1 MIDIKDKEQ
10 IKKIVREVLTE
21 DEKELKLNLIERIVR
36 VEEGI
41 KNLSEQIKLILET
54 TNKRFDDLSTQI
66 KLVLETTNKRFDDV
80 NNRFDDVNNRFDDVN
95 NRFDDINKRFDRQTW
110 LITAGF
116 AFLSILI
123 TLITIFAK

>member
-41 KNLSEQIKLILET
+41 KSLNEQIKLILET
-54 TNKRFDDLSTQI
+54 TNKRFDDI
-66 KLVLETTNKRFDDV
+66 NKRFDDV
-80 NNRFDDVNNRFDDVN
+80 
-95 NRFDDINKRFDRQTW
+95 NKRFDRQTW

-116 AFLSILI
+116 AFLSILL

>member
-10 IKKIVREVLTE
+10 IKKIVREILTE

-41 KNLSEQIKLILET
+41 KSLGEQIKLILET
-54 TNKRFDDLSTQI
+54 TNKRFDD
-66 KLVLETTNKRFDDV
+66 V
-80 NNRFDDVNNRFDDVN
+80 NNWFDDVN
-95 NRFDDINKRFDRQTW
+95 NRFDDINKRFNRQTW

>member
-1 MIDIKDKEQ
+1 MMIDIKDKEQ

-21 DEKELKLNLIERIVR
+21 DEKELKLTLIERIVR

-41 KNLSEQIKLILET
+41 KSLGEQIKLIL
-54 TNKRFDDLSTQI
+54 D
-66 KLVLETTNKRFDDV
+66 TTNKRFDDV

-95 NRFDDINKRFDRQTW
+95 NRFDDINKRFNRQTW

>member
-10 IKKIVREVLTE
+10 IKKIIREVLTE

-41 KNLSEQIKLILET
+41 KSLSEQIKLI
-54 TNKRFDDLSTQI
+54 
-66 KLVLETTNKRFDDV
+66 VETTNKRFDDV
-80 NNRFDDVNNRFDDVN
+80 NKRFDDVN

>member
-41 KNLSEQIKLILET
+41 KNLNEQIKLILET
-54 TNKRFDDLSTQI
+54 TNKRFDD
-66 KLVLETTNKRFDDV
+66 V
-80 NNRFDDVNNRFDDVN
+80 
-95 NRFDDINKRFDRQTW
+95 NKRFDRQTW

-116 AFLSILI
+116 AFLSILL

>member
-21 DEKELKLNLIERIVR
+21 DEKEIKLNLIERIVR

-41 KNLSEQIKLILET
+41 KSLNEQIKLILET
-54 TNKRFDDLSTQI
+54 TNKRFDD
-66 KLVLETTNKRFDDV
+66 V
-80 NNRFDDVNNRFDDVN
+80 
-95 NRFDDINKRFDRQTW
+95 NKRFDRQTW

-116 AFLSILI
+116 AFLSILL

>member
-41 KNLSEQIKLILET
+41 KNLSE
-54 TNKRFDDLSTQI
+54 
-66 KLVLETTNKRFDDV
+66 
-80 NNRFDDVNNRFDDVN
+80 
-95 NRFDDINKRFDRQTW
+95 
-110 LITAGF
+110 
-116 AFLSILI
+116 
-123 TLITIFAK
+123 

>member
-41 KNLSEQIKLILET
+41 KNISEQIKLILET
-54 TNKRFDDLSTQI
+54 TNKRFDD
-66 KLVLETTNKRFDDV
+66 V
-80 NNRFDDVNNRFDDVN
+80 
-95 NRFDDINKRFDRQTW
+95 NKRFDRQTW

-116 AFLSILI
+116 AFLSILL

>member
-10 IKKIVREVLTE
+10 IKEIVREVLRE
-21 DEKELKLNLIERIVR
+21 DEKEIKLNLIERIVR

-41 KNLSEQIKLILET
+41 KSLGEQIKLIVET
-54 TNKRFDDLSTQI
+54 TNKRFEELNNQI
-66 KLVLETTNKRFDDV
+66 KLVLETTNKRFDD
-80 NNRFDDVNNRFDDVN
+80 
-95 NRFDDINKRFDRQTW
+95 INKRFDRLTW

-116 AFLSILI
+116 AFLSILL

>member
-41 KNLSEQIKLILET
+41 KNLSEQIKLIVET
-54 TNKRFDDLSTQI
+54 TNKRFEDLSTQI
-66 KLVLETTNKRFDDV
+66 KLVLETTNK
-80 NNRFDDVNNRFDDVN
+80 RFDDVN

>member
-41 KNLSEQIKLILET
+41 KNISEQIKLILET

-66 KLVLETTNKRFDDV
+66 KLVLETTNKRFDD
-80 NNRFDDVNNRFDDVN
+80 
-95 NRFDDINKRFDRQTW
+95 INKRFDRQTW

>member
-10 IKKIVREVLTE
+10 IKKIVREILTE

-41 KNLSEQIKLILET
+41 KSLGEQIKLI
-54 TNKRFDDLSTQI
+54 
-66 KLVLETTNKRFDDV
+66 LETTNKRFDDV
-80 NNRFDDVNNRFDDVN
+80 NNRFDDVNKRFDDVN

>member
-10 IKKIVREVLTE
+10 LIKIVREVLKE
-21 DEKELKLNLIERIVR
+21 DENEIKLNLIERIVR

-41 KNLSEQIKLILET
+41 KSLSEQIKLFIET
-54 TNKRFDDLSTQI
+54 TNKRFD
-66 KLVLETTNKRFDDV
+66 
-80 NNRFDDVNNRFDDVN
+80 
-95 NRFDDINKRFDRQTW
+95 RQTR
-110 LITAGF
+110 LITARF

>member
-21 DEKELKLNLIERIVR
+21 DEKEIKLNLIERIVR

-41 KNLSEQIKLILET
+41 KRLSEQIKLILET
-54 TNKRFDDLSTQI
+54 TNKRFDD
-66 KLVLETTNKRFDDV
+66 VNKRFDDV
-80 NNRFDDVNNRFDDVN
+80 
-95 NRFDDINKRFDRQTW
+95 NKRFDRQTW

-116 AFLSILI
+116 AFLSILL

>member
-41 KNLSEQIKLILET
+41 KSLNEQIKLILET
-54 TNKRFDDLSTQI
+54 TNKRFDD
-66 KLVLETTNKRFDDV
+66 V
-80 NNRFDDVNNRFDDVN
+80 
-95 NRFDDINKRFDRQTW
+95 NKRFDRQTW

-116 AFLSILI
+116 AFLSILL

>member
-10 IKKIVREVLTE
+10 IKKIVREILTE

-41 KNLSEQIKLILET
+41 KSLNEQIKLILET
-54 TNKRFDDLSTQI
+54 TNKRFDD
-66 KLVLETTNKRFDDV
+66 VNKRFDDV
-80 NNRFDDVNNRFDDVN
+80 NKRFDDV
-95 NRFDDINKRFDRQTW
+95 NKRFDRQTW

-116 AFLSILI
+116 AFLSILL

>member
-41 KNLSEQIKLILET
+41 KSLSEQIKLI
-54 TNKRFDDLSTQI
+54 
-66 KLVLETTNKRFDDV
+66 VETTNKRFDDV
-80 NNRFDDVNNRFDDVN
+80 NNRFDD
-95 NRFDDINKRFDRQTW
+95 INKRFNRQTW
-110 LITAGF
+110 LFIAGF

>member
-21 DEKELKLNLIERIVR
+21 DEKEIKLNLIERIVR

-41 KNLSEQIKLILET
+41 KSLGEQIKLILET
-54 TNKRFDDLSTQI
+54 TNKRFDD
-66 KLVLETTNKRFDDV
+66 VNKRFDDV
-80 NNRFDDVNNRFDDVN
+80 NKRFDDVN
-95 NRFDDINKRFDRQTW
+95 KRFNRQTW

-116 AFLSILI
+116 AFLSILL

>member
-41 KNLSEQIKLILET
+41 KSLSEQIKLIVET
-54 TNKRFDDLSTQI
+54 TNKW
-66 KLVLETTNKRFDDV
+66 FDDV
-80 NNRFDDVNNRFDDVN
+80 NKRFDDVN
-95 NRFDDINKRFDRQTW
+95 NRFDDINKRFNRQTW

>member
-21 DEKELKLNLIERIVR
+21 DEKELKLNLIETIVR

-41 KNLSEQIKLILET
+41 KNLSEQIKLIVET
-54 TNKRFDDLSTQI
+54 TNKRFDDVNKRFEDLSTQI
-66 KLVLETTNKRFDDV
+66 KLVLETTNK
-80 NNRFDDVNNRFDDVN
+80 RFDDVN

>member
-41 KNLSEQIKLILET
+41 KSLGEQIKLILET
-54 TNKRFDDLSTQI
+54 TNKRFDD
-66 KLVLETTNKRFDDV
+66 V
-80 NNRFDDVNNRFDDVN
+80 
-95 NRFDDINKRFDRQTW
+95 NKRFDRQTW

-116 AFLSILI
+116 AFLSILLI
-123 TLITIFAK
+123 LITIFAK